1 MKYDPI
7 LFDFDGTLFDTSE
20 GILNGIRLTLEK
32 AGFSVGADSELYKFI
47 GPPVVQAFKEFC
59 GMTEDEARRAK
70 GVYREYY
77 AKYGIMQ
84 CKPIGGAEECLKK
97 LCAAGRTLAVA
108 TSKPEPFARAILERY
123 GFTGYFKAIAGGFL
137 DETRSKK
144 SEVIAAALEQLQM
157 RDVSRAVMVGDRK
170 YDVLGAKEVGLPC
183 IGLDSGFSEIGELET
198 AGAVFVVKNFAQLE
212 KLLLG

>member
-1 MKYDPI
+1 MIEYGTSKRMPAPDDPQTSILVLVTNQFQCERLIRTGRKIANLTGTPVYVINVQHRGDKYEANPEALQH
-7 LFDFDGTLFDTSE
+7 LFDVSKHNDAEMKVYFAADPFEQICEIIETYKARHVIT
-20 GILNGIRLTLEK
+20 GIP
-32 AGFSVGADSELYKFI
+32 VGEDAQLYKFI
-47 GPPVVQAFKEFC
+47 GPPVVQALKEFC

-137 DETRSKK
+137 DETS
-144 SEVIAAALEQLQM
+144 
-157 RDVSRAVMVGDRK
+157 
-170 YDVLGAKEVGLPC
+170 
-183 IGLDSGFSEIGELET
+183 
-198 AGAVFVVKNFAQLE
+198 
-212 KLLLG
+212 